1 MNIIKKIIMTILPV
15 MLVFMGTAS
24 VVYAAPRAELTSFA
38 DLSGKTVSM
47 LTGAPFEE
55 LVRSKNQEVG
65 EFTSFN
71 NTPDMLLALEAGKT
85 DAALTNNAIA
95 ALAVN
100 RNQKLALFPRE
111 ELSVLHLPRA
121 IPAAVSGRQPLML
134 FRMKI

>member
-55 LVRSKNQEVG
+55 LVRR
-65 EFTSFN
+65 
-71 NTPDMLLALEAGKT
+71 LE
-85 DAALTNNAIA
+85 
-95 ALAVN
+95 
-100 RNQKLALFPRE
+100 
-111 ELSVLHLPRA
+111 SLHLLTILRTCFWHWKR
-121 IPAAVSGRQPLML
+121 GKRTPLCP
-134 FRMKI
+134 ITP